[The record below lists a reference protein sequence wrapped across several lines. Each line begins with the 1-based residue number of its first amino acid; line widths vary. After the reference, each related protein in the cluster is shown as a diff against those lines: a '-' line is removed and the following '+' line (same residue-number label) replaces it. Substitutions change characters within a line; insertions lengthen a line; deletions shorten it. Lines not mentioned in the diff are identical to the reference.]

1 MANPVRDSL
10 VLVALILGAAL
21 SAGSAGVLNQ
31 WLEREVDARM
41 ARTRNRPL
49 PSFSVSPLGALLWGL
64 FLGMIGTV
72 VLLLGTN
79 VLATPVYHWQRS
91 FRIFSFIHHLSK

>member
-10 VLVALILGAAL
+10 VLVALILGTAL

-49 PSFSVSPLGALLWGL
+49 PSFSVSPLGALLWG
-64 FLGMIGTV
+64 FLWV
-72 VLLLGTN
+72 
-79 VLATPVYHWQRS
+79 
-91 FRIFSFIHHLSK
+91 